1 MLKHIKRRFFI
12 FIIISAVNFNVPAY
26 AESMN
31 KEQILFSPD
40 KNEVTYIDK
49 SSHINDK
56 IFENSEFFKDINGSV
71 YISTN
76 VLKYIFKDMQ
86 YGKCEENAGIIK
98 LTDIYSNNEL
108 SINVNTIKAEIYDY
122 SNKKIYTLNIVKKND
137 KIFIPLRALFNS
149 FDYSDNQIIY
159 NNTLKTISVNRKPC
173 FETASVGVSV
183 NIADFYSGLYSEE
196 YTVKDDEN
204 IDKLVSVLN
213 KEPFYNSNS
222 KLRCENP
229 KYELNFNNGTV
240 LKVWTESLCDV
251 YVDGNLSGRYILPY
265 NASVEIER
273 FISSSCSGKIS
284 PESWWFDLSNEDD
297 LYKKEFIVCDCNA
310 DDYSYL
316 INYLRSQIKDFD
328 SKFTMEIKRDNGVIL
343 NFKSAEGDFSVCVYE
358 DYGAVRSYVDVAIS
372 FYK

>member
-122 SNKKIYTLNIVKKND
+122 SNKKIYTLNIFKKND

-149 FDYSDNQIIY
+149 FDYSDN
-159 NNTLKTISVNRKPC
+159 
-173 FETASVGVSV
+173 
-183 NIADFYSGLYSEE
+183 
-196 YTVKDDEN
+196 
-204 IDKLVSVLN
+204 
-213 KEPFYNSNS
+213 
-222 KLRCENP
+222 
-229 KYELNFNNGTV
+229 
-240 LKVWTESLCDV
+240 
-251 YVDGNLSGRYILPY
+251 
-265 NASVEIER
+265 
-273 FISSSCSGKIS
+273 
-284 PESWWFDLSNEDD
+284 
-297 LYKKEFIVCDCNA
+297 
-310 DDYSYL
+310 
-316 INYLRSQIKDFD
+316 
-328 SKFTMEIKRDNGVIL
+328 
-343 NFKSAEGDFSVCVYE
+343 
-358 DYGAVRSYVDVAIS
+358 
-372 FYK
+372 